1 MSLIMLEEENCTDV
15 ESTKAKMSD
24 DEFKRLSEF
33 IYNGYGIKLSP
44 IKKIMLQGRLQKR
57 LRENNFRS
65 FKEYIEYVFS
75 ADGLD
80 KEVVHMIDAVS
91 TNKTDFFRE
100 APHFDFMKERLLPEF
115 SEGNNSHLKIWS
127 AASSSGEE
135 LYTIAI
141 VISEFLAGQNSFD
154 YSILGTDISLQILQK
169 ASLAVYSKDRV
180 ERIPANLRNKYF
192 LKSKNTTHP
201 TVRVIPELRNKT
213 AYQRLNLIDES
224 YAVPGDF
231 DIIFCRNVL
240 IYFDRPTQA
249 KVIGKLCQ
257 KLKKDGYLFLGHS
270 ESLTGLNLPLKQVRP
285 TIFKKIT
292 D

>member
-1 MSLIMLEEENCTDV
+1 MNLITLEENNFPDI
-15 ESTKAKMSD
+15 ESTKAKMSN
-24 DEFKRLSEF
+24 DEFKLLSEF

-65 FKEYIEYVFS
+65 FKEYIDYVFS
-75 ADGLD
+75 TDGLE

-100 APHFDFMKERLLPEF
+100 APHFDFMKEKLLPEF
-115 SEGNNSHLKIWS
+115 LESDKSHLKIWS

-141 VISEFLAGQNSFD
+141 VISEFLEGKNSFD

-169 ASLAVYSKDRV
+169 AALAVYSKDRV
-180 ERIPANLRNKYF
+180 ERIPTGLRNKYF

-201 TVRVIPELRNKT
+201 TVRVTGELRNKT
-213 AYQRLNLIDES
+213 SYQRLNLMDES
-224 YAVPGDF
+224 YAVPGDY

-240 IYFDRPTQA
+240 IYFDRPTQE
-249 KVIGKLCQ
+249 KVINKLCS

-270 ESLTGLNLPLKQVRP
+270 ESLTGLNLPLKQIRP
-285 TIFKKIT
+285 TIFKKMN
-292 D
+292 